1 MWQLPE
7 HRDTIREW
15 LWDNMTPGKDIVEQT
30 TFVYEGLVSES
41 LALVKKT
48 MGDITG
54 EAGARA
60 ADLDAINSIR
70 NELDEIEQLLQQNK
84 IEQDR
89 HIALLDIDHLWISR
103 DEAQAAKQHLL
114 PLAEEVSDAVNQAL
128 LDTILLKLALS
139 SDAIDND
146 IRSSVIE
153 ALTNNQN
160 SEETTFTDEELQMS
174 LKEPKRQYKGDL
186 LRKWKSERA
195 LLNTME

>member
-1 MWQLPE
+1 M
-7 HRDTIREW
+7 
-15 LWDNMTPGKDIVEQT
+15 
-30 TFVYEGLVSES
+30 
-41 LALVKKT
+41 
-48 MGDITG
+48 
-54 EAGARA
+54 
-60 ADLDAINSIR
+60 
-70 NELDEIEQLLQQNK
+70 QQNK

-139 SDAIDND
+139 SGAIDND

-174 LKEPKRQYKGDL
+174 LKEAKRQYKGDL